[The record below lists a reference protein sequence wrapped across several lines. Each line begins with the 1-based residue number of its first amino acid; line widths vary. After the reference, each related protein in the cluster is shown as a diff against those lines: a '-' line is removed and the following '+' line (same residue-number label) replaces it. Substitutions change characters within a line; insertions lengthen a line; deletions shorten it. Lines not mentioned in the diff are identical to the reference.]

1 MAFYLL
7 IIFQN
12 LSKGALRKKQAKSQ
26 KNFRVFEEIILEN
39 KMDIGPF
46 KLKSQVLLAPMAGTS
61 DKPFRRLCREQGA
74 ALTTSEMVVIQK
86 HLLNTNKSKHRLDF
100 TGEESPI
107 SIQIAG
113 SEANQLAE
121 SAKQALD
128 FGADII
134 DINMGCP
141 AKKVCNKAAGSA
153 LMQNEKLVEDI
164 VNSVVNSVEIPV
176 TLKMRTGWNEDNKNA
191 PTIAK
196 IAQDA
201 GIKMLAIHGRTR
213 TQKYQGHAE
222 YDTIKKVVEQVS
234 IPVVANGDIT
244 SGQKAKAVLEYTG
257 AAAVMLGR
265 ATQGNPWLIGQVH
278 RYLSACKAEKML
290 SLSDKIPVILEH
302 IKQIHKFYGDKMGT
316 QLSRKHI
323 FWYAMQLDQERG
335 KAFWPTVN
343 RVTDHSQQLTIF
355 REFLHSL

>member
-1 MAFYLL
+1 MNIGSYTLP
-7 IIFQN
+7 
-12 LSKGALRKKQAKSQ
+12 SK
-26 KNFRVFEEIILEN
+26 
-39 KMDIGPF
+39 
-46 KLKSQVLLAPMAGTS
+46 VLLAPMAGTS
-61 DKPFRRLCREQGA
+61 DKPFRIICKEQGA
-74 ALTTSEMVVIQK
+74 ALTTSEMVVMKK

-100 TGEESPI
+100 SSEQSPI

-113 SEANQLAE
+113 SEADELAE

-164 VNSVVNSVEIPV
+164 IKAVVNAVDIPV
-176 TLKMRTGWNEDNKNA
+176 TLKMRTGWNEENKNA

-196 IAQDA
+196 IAEDH

-213 TQKYQGHAE
+213 SQKYNGDAE
-222 YDTIKKVVEQVS
+222 YDTVKKIVGLVS

-244 SGQKAKAVLEYTG
+244 SAEKAKEVLDFTG
-257 AAAVMLGR
+257 ADAVMLGR
-265 ATQGNPWLIGQVH
+265 ATQGNPWLVGQVND
-278 RYLSACKAEKML
+278 YLKTGQISKTP
-290 SLSDKIPVILEH
+290 SLDKKIPLILKH
-302 IKQIHKFYGDKMGT
+302 ILQIHDFYGHKMGT

-323 FWYAMQLDQERG
+323 FWYAMHLDQETG
-335 KAFWPTVN
+335 SAFWPNIN
-343 RVTDHSQQLTIF
+343 RVSDHSEQYLKF
-355 REFLHSL
+355 HDFLYSI